1 MRTLDTIILGEAYS
15 KIRTLEE
22 AKFRDIIASAN
33 NRVDK
38 PIPDQPE
45 TQQEAKEESAEAK
58 QHKAKTAYDKAVQE
72 KKTDIE
78 TLKDISLDKDVAKK
92 YAGHLVLMGYD
103 VPDIIRDAT
112 KAENLN

>member
-15 KIRTLEE
+15 KVRTLEE
-22 AKFRDIIASAN
+22 AKFRDIIAATN
-33 NRVDK
+33 NQVDE
-38 PIPDQPE
+38 PALDHPVE
-45 TQQEAKEESAEAK
+45 QQEESAETK
-58 QHKAKTAYDKAVQE
+58 HHKAKIAYDKAVKE

-78 TLKDISLDKDVAKK
+78 TLKDISLDTDIAKR

-112 KAENLN
+112 KDTENLN